1 MTVTVTGAGRRIKF
15 DWPLAARTWAEAV
28 EPEATALT
36 RARAPFFTGRLR
48 QSIGS
53 QIEETPGLTS
63 VTIYGT
69 VSYLPYVLDGTRAHV
84 IAARNAKALRWM
96 GKGGIGVNFARSVN
110 HPGTKANP
118 FPEEAMEVATP
129 MIVSRFAAACR
140 EAVVVE

>member
-1 MTVTVTGAGRRIKF
+1 MTVTVSGAGRRIKF
-15 DWPLAARTWAEAV
+15 NWQVAANSWADTVA
-28 EPEATALT
+28 PEATVLT

-48 QSIGS
+48 QGIGS
-53 QIEETPGLTS
+53 RTESSPEA
-63 VTIYGT
+63 VTITIFGT
-69 VSYLPYVLDGTRAHV
+69 ASYLPYVLDGTRPHV

-118 FPEEAMEVATP
+118 FPEEALEVATP
-129 MIVSRFAAACR
+129 MIMSRFAAACR